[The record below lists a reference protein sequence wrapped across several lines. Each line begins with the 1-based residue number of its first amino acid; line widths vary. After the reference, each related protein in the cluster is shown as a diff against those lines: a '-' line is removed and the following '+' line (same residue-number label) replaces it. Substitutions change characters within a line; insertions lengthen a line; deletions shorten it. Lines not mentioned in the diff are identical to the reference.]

1 MNGLRGR
8 KRMRIKNLNETEI
21 VKLELRLGRIAQMTE
36 NYNRA
41 RNDMDY
47 CNKEL
52 EKLHEEIREMMK

>member
-1 MNGLRGR
+1 
-8 KRMRIKNLNETEI
+8 MRIKNLNETEI

-36 NYNRA
+36 NYNNA
-41 RNDMDY
+41 RSSMDY